1 MRSRKEFMMDI
12 RRKGTT
18 ILAAAG
24 FLALLAGV
32 GFSGTTG
39 EKSPAAAG
47 RAAQA
52 PAMGGMTRHGMMGSA
67 MMGSAMMGSA
77 MMGSAMMP
85 GTAAGGNSPV
95 GGGPEA
101 SSKVPAARPA
111 PTNHASAPGC
121 ASAKSAP

>member
-1 MRSRKEFMMDI
+1 MDI

-18 ILAAAG
+18 ILAATG

-52 PAMGGMTRHGMMGSA
+52 PAMGGMTGHGMMGSA
-67 MMGSAMMGSA
+67 MMGSAT
-77 MMGSAMMP
+77 MGSAMMP
-85 GTAAGGNSPV
+85 GTAAGGNSPA